1 MPVDVTINAG
11 GSDTTLVVFNDPRH
25 KDFQLRVMGSP
36 SNLRLDKD
44 EWILRTT
51 SSTTYGLN
59 TVTTDLP
66 SGTQWSPYQD
76 TLVAKGGTP
85 PYKWKIESGN
95 LPDGL
100 QLDSLTGV
108 ISGTPTVVDS
118 FDFTV
123 KVTDSSSPQKTDNQQ
138 LYLKIELGNFTRGD
152 VNRDGEINPAD
163 ITYLIN
169 YLFTGGPEPQPK
181 ESGDVNC
188 DGVINITDV
197 VHLINYLFVGGP
209 PPC

>member
-1 MPVDVTINAG
+1 LGMQFV
-11 GSDTTLVVFNDPRH
+11 S
-25 KDFQLRVMGSP
+25 
-36 SNLRLDKD
+36 
-44 EWILRTT
+44 
-51 SSTTYGLN
+51 
-59 TVTTDLP
+59 
-66 SGTQWSPYQD
+66 YQD

-100 QLDSLTGV
+100 LLDSLTGV
-108 ISGTPTVVDS
+108 ISGIPLVVDS

-123 KVTDSSSPQKTDNQQ
+123 KVTDSTVPQKTDVQQ
-138 LYLKIELGNFTRGD
+138 LYIKIETGSFTRGD
-152 VNRDGEINPAD
+152 VNRDGATNSAD

-169 YLFTGGPEPQPK
+169 YLFAGGPTPIPL

-188 DGVINITDV
+188 DGFVNIADV
-197 VHLINYLFVGGP
+197 VYLINYLFASGP